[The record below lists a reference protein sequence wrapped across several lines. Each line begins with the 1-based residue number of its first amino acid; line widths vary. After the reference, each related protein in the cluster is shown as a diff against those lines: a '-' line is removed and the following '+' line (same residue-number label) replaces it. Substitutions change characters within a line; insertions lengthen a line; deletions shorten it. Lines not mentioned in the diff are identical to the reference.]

1 MGGRGVGGVGVGVGG
16 WWRWKEKSRMDAS
29 YVNKR
34 FTKMCLGKKY
44 VKYARSFRW
53 KELSD

>member
-34 FTKMCLGKKY
+34 FTKMCLGKK
-44 VKYARSFRW
+44 VCKVCTKFSLEGA
-53 KELSD
+53 E